1 MMQGD
6 VDRHCSVRTV
16 EKKEKKRGEQ
26 SHPQPG
32 LHLPESKSWST
43 GKPSCELLLSV
54 SSKEGAT

>member
-1 MMQGD
+1 MMQED

-43 GKPSCELLLSV
+43 GKLSCEVLLSV